1 MDTTDFVYVLFS
13 MSLCLFAVIVV
24 AMIVV
29 AILMLLNAERPGISE
44 GWGALA
50 KQTGLTLVE
59 PPGLF
64 AKMPEVHGNFDGRA
78 VNLWTYTVR
87 HMRRSTA
94 RYAAMQIALNNPYN
108 HKLLIHR
115 DSALYALDKALGM
128 QDVEVGDATFDK
140 DFLIRSAPDS
150 AAKSLFGNAMVRD
163 AVRRIIP
170 GAAGTIEIEGS
181 AMIYKPYRLVT
192 DARALYPVLL

>member
-1 MDTTDFVYVLFS
+1 MNTTDIVYSLFALT
-13 MSLCLFAVIVV
+13 LCLFSAIVV

-29 AILMLLNAERPGISE
+29 VVLMLLNAQRPKISA

-50 KQTGLTLVE
+50 RQTGLTLVE

-94 RYAAMQIALNNPYN
+94 RYAAMQI
-108 HKLLIHR
+108 
-115 DSALYALDKALGM
+115 
-128 QDVEVGDATFDK
+128 
-140 DFLIRSAPDS
+140 
-150 AAKSLFGNAMVRD
+150 
-163 AVRRIIP
+163 
-170 GAAGTIEIEGS
+170 
-181 AMIYKPYRLVT
+181 
-192 DARALYPVLL
+192 